1 MIKRVESRWLKVE
14 SWRSQKNARASR
26 GSTLSRIGEG
36 HLHSGYRHTAFA
48 DSSGTSFD
56 RAGADIACSKNV
68 RQAGLERAGRPFVFF
83 PSRRVRHDR
92 SRFDEPFFVALDLE
106 WQPLGAWNGADHGKN
121 RRCSDNPPLAGL
133 RIFQLG
139 FFEHFA
145 ARHFSDLGV
154 KENLDVVVRFHP
166 PRKIARHFRE
176 IVAADYEQHFGGA
189 VGKEHRGLAG
199 RIAASSDDDGLA
211 PTNLT
216 LKRRRRV
223 VNAHIFKFFAPLRI
237 QPAVIRASRDQNAF
251 CPEHGAATFDLKT
264 STVFVSTIIMK

>member
-121 RRCSDNPPLAGL
+121 RRCSDHAALAGL
-133 RIFQLG
+133 CIFQLS
-139 FFEHFA
+139 FFEGLVSGHS
-145 ARHFSDLGV
+145 SDLSV
-154 KENLDVVVRFHP
+154 KENLDVVFRLDP
-166 PRKIARHFRE
+166 SGEIAG
-176 IVAADYEQHFGGA
+176 HFGKILSA
-189 VGKEHRGLAG
+189 
-199 RIAASSDDDGLA
+199 
-211 PTNLT
+211 
-216 LKRRRRV
+216 
-223 VNAHIFKFFAPLRI
+223 
-237 QPAVIRASRDQNAF
+237 
-251 CPEHGAATFDLKT
+251 
-264 STVFVSTIIMK
+264 